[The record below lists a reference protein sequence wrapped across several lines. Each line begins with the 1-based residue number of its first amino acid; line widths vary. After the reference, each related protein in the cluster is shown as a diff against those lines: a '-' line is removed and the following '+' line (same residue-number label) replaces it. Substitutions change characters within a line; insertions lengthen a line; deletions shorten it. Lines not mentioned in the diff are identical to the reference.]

1 MSLHAN
7 CFFFFPY
14 GWFILQM
21 LTKPRAWI
29 HQSILHPVPGA
40 LGSTPLSCSLDK
52 GIKFLCSQA
61 WIKACNATG
70 CKVTQHKPFPMPKG
84 SQSKYKW
91 PKQAYT
97 ASPKHTGQKA
107 ADQLLW
113 PCQKQRVLSR
123 DLKADNAEFLWES
136 PEISSLPY
144 HFEKLAH
151 GAKK

>member
-1 MSLHAN
+1 
-7 CFFFFPY
+7 
-14 GWFILQM
+14 M

-61 WIKACNATG
+61 WIKVCNAAG
-70 CKVTQHKPFPMPKG
+70 CKVTQHKPFHMPKG

-91 PKQAYT
+91 PKQAST

-113 PCQKQRVLSR
+113 PSQKQRVLGR
-123 DLKADNAEFLWES
+123 DLKQ
-136 PEISSLPY
+136 IMQSSCGNLLQSHLYLTTLRNWPMVQKNKNVLY
-144 HFEKLAH
+144 
-151 GAKK
+151 